1 MQISDIISIVSIS
14 VSIFVFVRQSKYE
27 KVQNKLNEMQI
38 EELQKEKAEKNK
50 SNISAKVVNLGQ
62 STNLIR
68 VCNIGGIK
76 AENIDIVFPE
86 DFDWLIINRER
97 LPYEFLEPGLNFD
110 IRFAAYNGFKRMHK
124 VKIKWKENGIE
135 KEKETIL
142 SI

>member
-1 MQISDIISIVSIS
+1 MQISDIISIVAII
-14 VSIFVFVRQSKYE
+14 VSIFVFVRQNKYE

-38 EELQKEKAEKNK
+38 EELQKEKAEKTR

-62 STNLIR
+62 NNNLIR
-68 VCNIGGIK
+68 VCNTGGIK
-76 AENIDIVFPE
+76 AENIDIVLSG
-86 DFDWLIINRER
+86 DFDWSIVDRKK

-110 IRFAAYNGFKRMHK
+110 IRFVTSLRSKRMHK
-124 VKIKWKENGIE
+124 VQIKWKENGKE